1 MPHPYDTFV
10 EVYDAWTASA
20 PVCEANR
27 RFYVDEYVA
36 TKGPVVDLGVGNGRI
51 AIDAARQGKAM
62 VGIDNSTGML
72 NVCRE
77 RARRAGVLGRLQLV
91 EADMR
96 TFELSEPAELITIPY
111 RSIGHLLTLDDKRAA
126 LERVHASLVPGG
138 RLIFDAF
145 VFDPEIARQPVLR
158 AEYTDDETGR
168 DVLLWVLTR
177 NDVERQHM
185 RLITWTDEL
194 DGDDVVV
201 RRRYRRLDFSWL
213 DPEQA
218 RTLLAD
224 TGFEVE
230 ACYQDFERTPLR
242 RAVASTSGLRAAR
255 SGTVR

>member
-1 MPHPYDTFV
+1 MSNPYDSFV

-20 PVCEANR
+20 PVCGANR

-36 TKGPVVDLGVGNGRI
+36 TKGPVIELGVGNGRI
-51 AIDAARQGKAM
+51 AIEAARRGKAM
-62 VGIDNSTGML
+62 VGIDNSKGML

-96 TFELSEPAELITIPY
+96 TFEVSEPAELITIPFH
-111 RSIGHLLTLDDKRAA
+111 SIGHLLTLDDKRAA
-126 LERVHASLVPGG
+126 VERIHASLMPGG

-145 VFDPEIARQPVLR
+145 VFDPEISRQHMSPVLR
-158 AEYTDDETGR
+158 AEYTDDETRR

-177 NDVERQHM
+177 NDIERQLM
-185 RLITWTDEL
+185 RVITWTDEL
-194 DGDDVVV
+194 NGDDVVV
-201 RRRYRRLDFSWL
+201 RRRYRRFDFSWL

-230 ACYQDFERTPLR
+230 ACY
-242 RAVASTSGLRAAR
+242 
-255 SGTVR
+255 